1 MGECEGDCNV
11 KVIRRE
17 DNPLFTIIHVLPWPD
32 EPLWPAIAVHFQ
44 KRDSATGQQPVNRA
58 TVRYGL
64 DAVDIQTAREYA
76 RAILRACDIAERLE
90 QDGVIVLEGEGN
102 NKS

>member
-1 MGECEGDCNV
+1 M

-32 EPLWPAIAVHFQ
+32 EPVAPAIAVHFQ

-64 DAVDIQTAREYA
+64 DAVDIQTALEYA

-90 QDGVIVLEGEGN
+90 QDGEIVLEGESDGEA
-102 NKS
+102 SPAE